1 MPNDQQFPL
10 EATPWP
16 GHGLRRASVNSFG
29 FGGANAHVIL
39 DDACHYLSSHNII
52 GRHRTVEHPPSQY
65 SIARDSSNVMHE
77 ASINGYTSVYGY
89 ASVSGHAYSGY
100 QGASPTLSSESPDS
114 HTKGALS
121 THSPPKVL
129 VWSTTDEGGSERLRK
144 IYGQHF
150 ARLSLPPKEDKKYM
164 EDLAYTL
171 SVRRSLLPW
180 RSFAVASSLEQLH
193 DMQARLSKPVRAVT
207 NPKLG
212 FVFTGQGAQWAA
224 MGRELMSFPV
234 FRNSIEEAEKH
245 FHSFGCQCLLTGMAL
260 VLAMM
265 QWSSFIH
272 SFVRGTV
279 QKQGYI
285 ED

>member
-1 MPNDQQFPL
+1 MYK
-10 EATPWP
+10 
-16 GHGLRRASVNSFG
+16 ASVNG
-29 FGGANAHVIL
+29 H
-39 DDACHYLSSHNII
+39 
-52 GRHRTVEHPPSQY
+52 
-65 SIARDSSNVMHE
+65 
-77 ASINGYTSVYGY
+77 
-89 ASVSGHAYSGY
+89 ASVSGHAFSGY

-114 HTKGALS
+114 HTKENLS

-129 VWSTTDEGGSERLRK
+129 VWSTADEGGSKRLST

-150 ARLSLPPKEDKKYM
+150 ARLALTPEEAEKYM
-164 EDLAYTL
+164 QDLAYTL

-193 DMQARLSKPVRAVT
+193 DMQAKLSKPVRAVT

-212 FVFTGQGAQWAA
+212 FVFTGQGAQWAV

-234 FRNSIEEAEKH
+234 FRNSIDEAENNLH
-245 FHSFGCQCLLTGMAL
+245 GFGCQWSLTGMFL

-265 QWSSFIH
+265 QWSKLH

-285 ED
+285 EG